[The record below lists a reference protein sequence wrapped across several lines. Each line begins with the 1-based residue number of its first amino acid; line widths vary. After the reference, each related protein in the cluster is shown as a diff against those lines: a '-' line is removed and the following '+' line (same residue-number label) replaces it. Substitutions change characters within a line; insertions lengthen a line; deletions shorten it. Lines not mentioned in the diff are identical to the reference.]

1 MPTPLRSSVPTL
13 AAGKLSA
20 GRWAYPAALAG
31 AVIFASGQSHVAG
44 SGWFIGIDKLSHFA
58 VFGLLATLVLRAPGP
73 CQARAWRAAAAVSLF
88 GLCDEWRQSF
98 TPGRFVEFA
107 DWVADTVGALVAVFV
122 YQTWPAYRRLLEFRL
137 PLGLARRAVPPP
149 AP

>member
-1 MPTPLRSSVPTL
+1 
-13 AAGKLSA
+13 
-20 GRWAYPAALAG
+20 
-31 AVIFASGQSHVAG
+31 
-44 SGWFIGIDKLSHFA
+44 
-58 VFGLLATLVLRAPGP
+58 VLRAPGL
-73 CQARAWRAAAAVSLF
+73 CFARAWRAAVAVSLF

-122 YQTWPAYRRLLEFRL
+122 YQTWPAYRRLLEWRL
-137 PLGLARRAVPPP
+137 PAGFGRRALSPP